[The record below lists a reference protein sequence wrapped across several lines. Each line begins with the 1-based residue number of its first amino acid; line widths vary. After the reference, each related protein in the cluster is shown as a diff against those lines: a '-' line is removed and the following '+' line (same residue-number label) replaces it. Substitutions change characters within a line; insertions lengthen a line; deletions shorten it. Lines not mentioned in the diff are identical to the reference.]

1 MRLLCLI
8 LCVCA
13 LTACQTERTVVAG
26 PRNVGGGASDYDS
39 ENEARARAA
48 GQAAAASGV
57 SGQFGSGGSA
67 FNQRFGTFD
76 PGGYGSDGLNA
87 MSQQM
92 FGGDLNSKDMKSYT
106 QTRDFI
112 TRRFSGTRELDQ
124 KSSSSQSTMSWFS
137 GRKANADRT
146 ARETGA
152 EFRGSGRRVEG
163 KTSSS
168 DGRVAGT
175 KTAREDGRSAQTKD
189 YYPASKAVDEGRDA
203 PKMIGQGSKAQND
216 AVWRLIKSRPRDNPA
231 TVDEI
236 RQLLGKTE

>member
-137 GRKANADRT
+137 GRKANADRI

-152 EFRGSGRRVEG
+152 EFSGSGRRVEG
-163 KTSSS
+163 KTSN
-168 DGRVAGT
+168 GRVAGT